1 MDANQVSNMRLRQA
15 GTINMLILVLLALF
29 FLIVNVFTLTFS
41 QFYLTAGI
49 LVLIQSVFGLIKRD
63 STKSIFP
70 ILEQAAEYE
79 KEKMGSEWYKY
90 KRTGHIWSL
99 VLGCMFI
106 LQSVLFSD
114 SGDGVFDLEIV
125 LMLIIAFTVF
135 IMINVSLIIHF
146 RKVDQASTPS
156 AFKGYTRKSYA
167 AAFGIGI
174 ALGILLIFFI
184 VSLFLP

>member
-1 MDANQVSNMRLRQA
+1 MDTNQVSDMRLKQA

-49 LVLIQSVFGLIKRD
+49 IVLIQGLSGLIKRD
-63 STKSIFP
+63 STRSIFP
-70 ILEQAAEYE
+70 ILQQAAQYE
-79 KEKMGSEWYKY
+79 KEKMGNEWYKY

-114 SGDGVFDLEIV
+114 SGDGVFQLEIV

-135 IMINVSLIIHF
+135 IMINISLIIHF
-146 RKVDQASTPS
+146 RKVDQASTPVE
-156 AFKGYTRKSYA
+156 FQGYTRKTYA
-167 AAFGIGI
+167 VAFGVGI
-174 ALGILLIFFI
+174 ALGVLLIIFF
-184 VSLFLP
+184 VSLFLS